1 VATHIERALDMLPLV
16 EEGVVDALD
25 LGSGGGLPGLPLM
38 LALPAIR
45 WTLLDGSE
53 NRCRFLREAVAELL
67 PGGPDGPD
75 GGGRPGGRPDGP
87 DGGGRL
93 GGGPD
98 GSGQA
103 RVIQA
108 RAEDAGRA
116 GHLRASFD
124 LVVARSFGPPA
135 VTAECGAPFLRLGGQ
150 LIVAEPPEG
159 QPRWP
164 AAGLAELGLVARRR
178 VSEHST
184 FQILELVAVCPDRY
198 PRRVGVPA
206 KRPLF

>member
-1 VATHIERALDMLPLV
+1 VEAHVERALDMLPLV

-38 LALPAIR
+38 LALPAVR

-53 NRCRFLREAVAELL
+53 NRCRFLQEAVAGLL
-67 PGGPDGPD
+67 PSSPSGGGPE
-75 GGGRPGGRPDGP
+75 GGGR
-87 DGGGRL
+87 
-93 GGGPD
+93 D
-98 GSGQA
+98 GSTRQA
-103 RVIQA
+103 RVIHA
-108 RAEDAGRA
+108 RAEEGGREEN
-116 GHLRASFD
+116 LRSSFD

-135 VTAECGAPFLRLGGQ
+135 VTAECGAPFLRLGGH

-178 VSEHST
+178 VSEPST
-184 FQILELVAVCPDRY
+184 FQELELVAVCPDRY
-198 PRRVGVPA
+198 PRRVGVPT

>member
-1 VATHIERALDMLPLV
+1 VEAHVERALDMLPLV

-38 LALPAIR
+38 LALPAVR

-53 NRCRFLREAVAELL
+53 NRCRFLREAVAELV
-67 PGGPDGPD
+67 PSSPS
-75 GGGRPGGRPDGP
+75 
-87 DGGGRL
+87 

-98 GSGQA
+98 GRGRGCSARQA
-103 RVIQA
+103 RVVQA
-108 RAEDAGRA
+108 RAEEGGREEN
-116 GHLRASFD
+116 LRSSFD

-135 VTAECGAPFLRLGGQ
+135 VTAECGAPFLRLGGH

-178 VSEHST
+178 VSEPST
-184 FQILELVAVCPDRY
+184 FQVLELVAVCPDRY
-198 PRRVGVPA
+198 PRRVGVPT